1 MRPSSARAER
11 DSWRGVEAAGCSRSF
26 HAFNRCTT
34 MYDPWAPDLYILIL
48 PSSDVPIALVAWL
61 LLALQPLSL
70 SIVCICIGAAIFLV
84 PQVRL

>member
-1 MRPSSARAER
+1 
-11 DSWRGVEAAGCSRSF
+11 
-26 HAFNRCTT
+26 

-70 SIVCICIGAAIFLV
+70 SPSLSLSLSIVCICIGAAIFLV

>member
-11 DSWRGVEAAGCSRSF
+11 DSWRGVEAAACSRSF

-34 MYDPWAPDLYILIL
+34 MDDPWAPDLYILIL

-61 LLALQPLSL
+61 PVALKPLSL
-70 SIVCICIGAAIFLV
+70 SIVCICIGAVIFLV